1 MGVGSLFVK
10 REFEPVALVVGSLF
24 VKKREFEP
32 VALVVGNLSPVE
44 EALVGAAV

>member
-10 REFEPVALVVGSLF
+10 REFES
-24 VKKREFEP
+24 

-44 EALVGAAV
+44 VEALGGAV